1 MKKLIL
7 FWVWLVSGIVVARA
21 QSADEEP
28 AVRKA
33 ILNYVES
40 FYNADTSKVHAS
52 VHPELAKRGYY
63 KREGQYRE
71 SKMTFRQMVNLSAR
85 WNRSVKLPADAPKE
99 ITIFEIKDKI
109 AVAKLRAH
117 WGNDY
122 FHLVKENG
130 VWKNYNVSCQD

>member
-1 MKKLIL
+1 MKRLIFSIL
-7 FWVWLVSGIVVARA
+7 FISLGILAKA
-21 QSADEEP
+21 QTVNEEQ

-40 FYNADTSKVHAS
+40 FYNADTSKVYAS

-71 SKMTFRQMVNLSAR
+71 SKMTFRQMVNLSTQ
-85 WNRSVKLPADAPKE
+85 WNKTAKLTADSPKE

-109 AVAKLRAH
+109 ATAKLRAH
-117 WGNDY
+117 WGTDY
-122 FHLVKENG
+122 FHLAKENG
-130 VWKNYNVSCQD
+130 QWKIYNVIWQD